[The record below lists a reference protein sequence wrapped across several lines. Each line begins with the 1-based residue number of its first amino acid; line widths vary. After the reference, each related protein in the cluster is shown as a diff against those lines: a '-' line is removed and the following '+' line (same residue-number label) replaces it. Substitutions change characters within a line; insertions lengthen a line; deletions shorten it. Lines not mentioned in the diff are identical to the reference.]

1 MYTGVV
7 VSLLFTDLGVFS
19 VEMGGV
25 QLLTLESGLTTG
37 KVLLSVAKSNRK
49 NKELMVHDTQI
60 TKTNYANNKSYMN
73 DREFMWAGP
82 QVNYCFCLW
91 FLFYFICLLISMNDS

>member
-1 MYTGVV
+1 M
-7 VSLLFTDLGVFS
+7 SRLFTDLGVFS

-49 NKELMVHDTQI
+49 NKELMVHDTQ
-60 TKTNYANNKSYMN
+60 
-73 DREFMWAGP
+73 
-82 QVNYCFCLW
+82 
-91 FLFYFICLLISMNDS
+91 